1 MATKGVL
8 NSAGQ
13 SMEPSM
19 IFEDE
24 GRPIAPPQPLKRQ
37 QQVKARSR
45 LATPM
50 LLVLLPSFC
59 AVLLAYPFLAV
70 GSLVS
75 ASGAE
80 VHQHARKS

>member
-8 NSAGQ
+8 NTSGQ

-19 IFEDE
+19 NFEYE
-24 GRPIAPPQPLKRQ
+24 GRSIAPQPLKRQ
-37 QQVKARSR
+37 QPVKARSR

-50 LLVLLPSFC
+50 LLVLLPAFC

-70 GSLVS
+70 GALVS
-75 ASGAE
+75 AS
-80 VHQHARKS
+80 